1 MRVKVINFALVAV
14 ITIIMVTGTV
24 WAENGIG
31 GTTDFNADEKSR
43 IAAVEGAVEVNQGN
57 IADNAADISEN
68 AARISVNEI
77 DIATLMSS
85 GSGAGPGIANTLFQ
99 VSASGPNIPGKTTAV
114 IVSGSINAPV
124 DGYVLALGTLQGGG
138 GCSIG
143 ISMSNILPPYQDVY
157 SGGGAATVHGI
168 FSVTAGENV
177 FNQLGRNNQD
187 VSSCNYNDVN
197 LSMVFFPMSSAY
209 GPVTSN

>member
-1 MRVKVINFALVAV
+1 MRLKIINLTFAVV
-14 ITIIMVTGTV
+14 ITITMIVGTA

-31 GTTDFNADEKSR
+31 GTTDFNADAKSR
-43 IAAVEGAVEVNQGN
+43 IAAIEGTVEVNQGN
-57 IADNAADISEN
+57 IADNAAGISEN
-68 AARISVNEI
+68 AARISVNEN
-77 DIATLMSS
+77 DIETLMSS
-85 GSGAGPGIANTLFQ
+85 GSGVGPGIANTLFQ
-99 VSASGPNIPGKTTAV
+99 VSATGPYIPGNTTAV

-124 DGYVLALGTLQGGG
+124 DGYVLALGSLQGGG
-138 GCSIG
+138 GCSVG

-177 FNQLGRNNQD
+177 FNLLGRNRQD

-197 LSMVFFPMSSAY
+197 LSMVFFPASSAY